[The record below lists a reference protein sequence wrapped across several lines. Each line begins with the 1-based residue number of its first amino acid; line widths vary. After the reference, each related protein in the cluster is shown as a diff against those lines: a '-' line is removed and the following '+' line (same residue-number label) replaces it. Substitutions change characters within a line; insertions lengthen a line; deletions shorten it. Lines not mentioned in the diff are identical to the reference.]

1 MATARAE
8 LGAPSDDRA
17 KIEASAEYRAGIDAS
32 AERRLALGLLAGVF
46 LLGAFHTLRMA
57 RGLFL
62 PLALAFL
69 FSLLLKPIV
78 RALKRMRVPE
88 AIGAAL
94 VLVTLLGVL
103 GGAVTILAD
112 PAAEWIAKAPA
123 TLGRIQGKLAALR
136 RPVEQ
141 IGKTADQVE
150 KSVAGAARTA
160 PAPEVR
166 QPWFKH
172 AAFVGT
178 EAFIS
183 GAVIVIVLVYFLLAS
198 GDMFLRKAVRLLP
211 RSSDKVR
218 AVEISRAIE
227 SQVSS
232 YLATVT
238 LINIGVGV
246 AVGIGVWLLGM
257 PNPALWGVLA
267 GLLTYIPYLGALVG
281 ISILAVAALL
291 NFDHVGRAL
300 AVPGVYVV
308 VSFFEGNFVTPAIVG
323 KKLALNPV
331 AVFIGLIVWSFL
343 WGVPG
348 LLLAVPILATVR
360 IICDHIDGLRF
371 VAEFLG
377 SNANGNGS

>member
-1 MATARAE
+1 MIA
-8 LGAPSDDRA
+8 
-17 KIEASAEYRAGIDAS
+17 
-32 AERRLALGLLAGVF
+32 
-46 LLGAFHTLRMA
+46 AFHTLRMA
-57 RGLFL
+57 RALFL

-78 RALKRMRVPE
+78 RGLKRIHVPE
-88 AIGAAL
+88 YIGAAL
-94 VLVTLLGVL
+94 VLVTLLGML
-103 GGAVTILAD
+103 GGAVTMLAD
-112 PAAEWIAKAPA
+112 PAADWIAKAPA
-123 TLGRIQGKLAALR
+123 TLGRIQGKLNALR
-136 RPVEQ
+136 RPVDQ

-150 KSVAGAARTA
+150 KSVGGDVRAV

-166 QPWFKH
+166 QPWFKR

-178 EAFIS
+178 EAFLS

-198 GDMFLRKAVRLLP
+198 GDMFLRKLVRLLP

-218 AVEISRAIE
+218 AVEISREIE
-227 SQVSS
+227 TQVSS

-238 LINIGVGV
+238 LINIGVGL
-246 AVGIGVWLLGM
+246 AVGTGVWLLGM

-267 GLLTYIPYLGALVG
+267 GLLTYVPYLGAIVG
-281 ISILAVAALL
+281 ISVLAVAALL
-291 NFDHVGRAL
+291 NFDHLGRAL
-300 AVPGVYVV
+300 AVPGVYVL

-323 KKLALNPV
+323 KRLALNPV

-360 IICDHIDGLRF
+360 IFCDHIDHLAF

-377 SNANGNGS
+377 PNSDGNGS